1 MDARKISR
9 RKLTQAYQNPIRIE
23 LFFVDLL
30 MLIRNSQFIT
40 DFET

>member
-1 MDARKISR
+1 MDARKLSR
-9 RKLTQAYQNPIRIE
+9 RKLTRAYQNSIRIE